1 MTEGIIKMK
10 ALKKCHIAGFVACIS
25 LVSTSGC
32 SSMMM
37 HSGPS
42 DGYYPGT
49 RASANVLT
57 SEDSG
62 WVMKPLAVLD
72 LPFSAVLDTLL
83 LPLDYYRSGDTDS
96 PRERVRRSEKANHT
110 DEIMSQTMAPYAA
123 NTSAP

>member
-1 MTEGIIKMK
+1 MK
-10 ALKKCHIAGFVACIS
+10 ALKKCHVAGFIACAS

-37 HSGPS
+37 HGGPS
-42 DGYYPGT
+42 EGYYPGT

-57 SEDSG
+57 DPDSG
-62 WVMKPLAVLD
+62 WVMRPLAAID

-83 LPLDYYRSGDTDS
+83 LPLDYFRSGNSDS
-96 PRERVRRSEKANHT
+96 PRERVHRSEQENHT

>member
-10 ALKKCHIAGFVACIS
+10 ALKKCHIAGFIACAS

-32 SSMMM
+32 SSVMM

-42 DGYYPGT
+42 EGYYPGT
-49 RASANVLT
+49 RASANVIT
-57 SEDSG
+57 DEDSG

-72 LPFSAVLDTLL
+72 LPFSVVLDTLL

-96 PRERVRRSEKANHT
+96 PRERVRRSEQTNHT
-110 DEIMSQTMAPYAA
+110 DEVMSQTMAPYAA

>member
-1 MTEGIIKMK
+1 MK
-10 ALKKCHIAGFVACIS
+10 TLKKCHIAGFVACVS

-49 RASANVLT
+49 RASANALT
-57 SEDSG
+57 DENSG
-62 WVMKPLAVLD
+62 WVIKPLAALD

-96 PRERVRRSEKANHT
+96 PRERVHRSEQANHT
-110 DEIMSQTMAPYAA
+110 DEVMSQTMAPYAV
-123 NTSAP
+123 NSPAP